1 MISFDCDCT
10 QQVPDARL
18 ISLLPKMEVI
28 FLLIAISIVA
38 AVGFLAAFLWAV
50 RSGQYDDDQTP
61 AMRILFDEKQSTET
75 NK

>member
-1 MISFDCDCT
+1 
-10 QQVPDARL
+10 
-18 ISLLPKMEVI
+18 MEVI

-50 RSGQYDDDQTP
+50 RTGQYDDDQTP
-61 AMRILFDEKQSTET
+61 AMRILFDEKQPSET